1 MDSVV
6 GGHCGRETPGPI
18 PNPVAKPSSADGT
31 ALARVWE
38 SRSSPTF
45 NFMGCAPDCR
55 VRGISH
61 FRIVFGPMRDAGPAG
76 HECVCFWSLARVPRG
91 RWSGPWS
98 SLVGVASGPVVPVG
112 SAHLARLPVTSH
124 PLQGLRGRRN
134 VCDVGRP
141 VRRTKKL
148 GRRSAVSGP
157 FHRGSPSAGES
168 GHGGDEGS
176 VPAALTRGAC
186 EVDEGCGRWRTVARR
201 ALCASRGPSGAA
213 GHVRRVRCPA
223 RGVRTVPPPRRRPWL
238 P

>member
-76 HECVCFWSLARVPRG
+76 HECVCFGSLARVPRG
-91 RWSGPWS
+91 WWSGPWS

-112 SAHLARLPVTSH
+112 SAHLACLPVTSH
-124 PLQGLRGRRN
+124 PLQGLRGRRK
-134 VCDVGRP
+134 VCDVGCEEGAGGN
-141 VRRTKKL
+141 T
-148 GRRSAVSGP
+148 GRRRRQRSAPTASST
-157 FHRGSPSAGES
+157 HEKPSARNS
-168 GHGGDEGS
+168 
-176 VPAALTRGAC
+176 AASSRRLRNVLTAHVVGVGTRGRNT
-186 EVDEGCGRWRTVARR
+186 DGGRVEPD
-201 ALCASRGPSGAA
+201 GP
-213 GHVRRVRCPA
+213 RVRQ
-223 RGVRTVPPPRRRPWL
+223 
-238 P
+238 